1 MYLGQVMEI
10 RKLLAEQ
17 GVKLVKGVKVQSV
30 DNYQGEE
37 NKIVIVSC
45 VRNNTQ
51 KKIGNF
57 NYHFFVYCFYL
68 KLFSYILFVY

>member
-10 RKLLAEQ
+10 RKQLADQGGKLL
-17 GVKLVKGVKVQSV
+17 KGVKVQSV

-57 NYHFFVYCFYL
+57 
-68 KLFSYILFVY
+68 